1 MLPAVALR
9 RAGRRLDALAGG
21 LEDELE
27 DAPEL
32 LRPSCL
38 GLAQVVFGI
47 LDRAGQAVQAISK
60 LLEVLARDHELVF
73 AEADLEGAPAGL
85 VIALAA
91 RPFAIEPRSS
101 RPRGQREPPSAPT
114 TRVLRHSDDIRSGH
128 S

>member
-1 MLPAVALR
+1 
-9 RAGRRLDALAGG
+9 
-21 LEDELE
+21 E

-32 LRPSCL
+32 LRPSRL

-47 LDRAGQAVQAISK
+47 LDRAGQDVQAISK

-114 TRVLRHSDDIRSGH
+114 TRVLRHSDDIRRCGLWRAIPNDCARYLAVTGGYARLH
-128 S
+128 